1 MKRIDDLLFIKIMLI
16 LIMLTMAIFT
26 CMIIDS
32 VALVRDE
39 MKINC
44 KN

>member
-26 CMIIDS
+26 CMIIDNI
-32 VALVRDE
+32 ALVKDE